1 MDFSLILLGICL
13 SVIQIILIFT
23 ILKISNKLSE
33 LIEITQ
39 KIQRNLD
46 KKTK

>member
-1 MDFSLILLGICL
+1 MDFSLIFLGICL

>member
-1 MDFSLILLGICL
+1 MDFSLILLGLCL
-13 SVIQIILIFT
+13 GVIQIILIFT

>member
-1 MDFSLILLGICL
+1 MDFSLILLGLCL

>member
-1 MDFSLILLGICL
+1 MDFSLILLGLCL
-13 SVIQIILIFT
+13 GVIQIILIFT
-23 ILKISNKLSE
+23 ILKISDKLSE